1 MRSRSFASKSA
12 ESSGV
17 MFKDMY
23 SVVNLVLFQMEP
35 PAAPTIFVLD
45 EQEVFDNLV
54 YQIKRDCPTL
64 RNKVE
69 NL

>member
-1 MRSRSFASKSA
+1 MRSRSFAKNP
-12 ESSGV
+12 ECSGV
-17 MFKDMY
+17 VFKDMY
-23 SVVNLVLFQMEP
+23 SVVHGVLFQMEL